1 MFSYG
6 YAQHK
11 IEDLLEIFTV
21 IGPPMILQSDNGLEF
36 SGAAMTSREYR
47 GRCVGLTAEELNEV
61 INEIKLLWPECR
73 MVRGSPR
80 HSPSNGGVEKLN
92 RTMEEKLGS
101 WID

>member
-1 MFSYG
+1 LFSYG

-47 GRCVGLTAEELNEV
+47 GRCVGLSAEELNEV